1 MMIMILWIIHF
12 VDIIIANIA
21 NCLVDY
27 CILLLIAIICCINTS
42 LWMIYG
48 EFLMLIAQEEMV
60 CSSSMANRGW
70 PAPAKNL
77 NMEGIRMKGTASFLH
92 WNQQYEARWTI
103 RCTEALKGE
112 TSVQKDLVYYAVV
125 KLTCHLSSAE
135 GCSAKFDSADI
146 SIYHN

>member
-1 MMIMILWIIHF
+1 MILWIIHF

-60 CSSSMANRGW
+60 CSSSMANRG
-70 PAPAKNL
+70 
-77 NMEGIRMKGTASFLH
+77 
-92 WNQQYEARWTI
+92 
-103 RCTEALKGE
+103 
-112 TSVQKDLVYYAVV
+112 
-125 KLTCHLSSAE
+125 
-135 GCSAKFDSADI
+135 
-146 SIYHN
+146 